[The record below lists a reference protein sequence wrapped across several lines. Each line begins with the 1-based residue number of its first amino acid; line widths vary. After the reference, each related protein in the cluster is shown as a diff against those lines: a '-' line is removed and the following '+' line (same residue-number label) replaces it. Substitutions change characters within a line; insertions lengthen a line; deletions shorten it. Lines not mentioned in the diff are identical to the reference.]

1 MKPCSRSISLALL
14 FAFAGPVSAALLP
27 PSAYLSAADGPFA
40 STTFP
45 YFHLEDFED
54 DALNVPGVAVSSGFV
69 LNPASLTDSV
79 DGDDG
84 VIDGSGNGGHSWYAT
99 QPLTFTF
106 DAGVLGALPTH
117 VGIVWTDVGFVT
129 DGGQLGVSLVEFEAF
144 DAANQSLGMTSTLG
158 NGDAAGDT
166 AEDRFFGAVFAG
178 GISRFVIRMP
188 NSNDWEV
195 DHLQYGYLP
204 VPMQVEVPEPATAA
218 LLALG
223 LVGLA
228 AARCRATLR

>member
-1 MKPCSRSISLALL
+1 MTRLPRLCSLVLLSVLA
-14 FAFAGPVSAALLP
+14 APASAALLP
-27 PSAYLSAADGPFA
+27 PSAYLSFADSPLAPLAFG
-40 STTFP
+40 

-84 VIDGSGNGGHSWYAT
+84 AIDGSGNRGHSWYAT
-99 QPLTFTF
+99 QPLAFTF

-144 DAANQSLGMTSTLG
+144 DAANRSLGTASLLG

-166 AEDRFFGAVFAG
+166 GEDRFFGAVSAG

-195 DHLQYGYLP
+195 DHLQYGYAP
-204 VPMQVEVPEPATAA
+204 AQVPEPATAA
-218 LLALG
+218 LLAA
-223 LVGLA
+223 GLA
-228 AARCRATLR
+228 GLGFAARRRRR

>member
-1 MKPCSRSISLALL
+1 MTRFRRLL
-14 FAFAGPVSAALLP
+14 PLTLLSAFAAPAGAALLP
-27 PSAYLSAADGPFA
+27 PSAYLSAANSPFA
-40 STTFP
+40 GTTFS

-54 DALNVPGVAVSSGFV
+54 DALSVPGVAISSGFV
-69 LNPASLTDSV
+69 LNPARLTDSV

-84 VIDGSGNGGHSWYAT
+84 AIDGDGNGGHSWYTT

-106 DAGVLGALPTH
+106 DAGALGNLPTH
-117 VGIVWTDVGFVT
+117 VGIVWTDVGFVN

-144 DAANQSLGMTSTLG
+144 DAMNQSLGTTSSVLG

-166 AEDRFFGAVFAG
+166 AEDRFFGAVYSS

-188 NSNDWEV
+188 NSSDWEV
-195 DHLQYGYLP
+195 DHLQYGY
-204 VPMQVEVPEPATAA
+204 VPARVPEPATAA

-223 LVGLA
+223 LAGLGF
-228 AARCRATLR
+228 AARRSPRR

>member
-1 MKPCSRSISLALL
+1 MTRLSRLVPLAILSCL
-14 FAFAGPVSAALLP
+14 AAPAYAALLP
-27 PSAYLSAADGPFA
+27 PTAYLSGADSPFA
-40 STTFP
+40 SLSFG

-69 LNPASLTDSV
+69 LDPNTLTDSV

-84 VIDGSGNGGHSWYAT
+84 AIDGSGNGGHSWYVT
-99 QPLTFTF
+99 RPLTFTF

-129 DGGQLGVSLVEFEAF
+129 DGGQLGVSRVEFEAF
-144 DAANQSLGMTSTLG
+144 DAANRSLGTTSVLG

-178 GISRFVIRMP
+178 GIARFVIRMP
-188 NSNDWEV
+188 NSDDWEV

-204 VPMQVEVPEPATAA
+204 VQVPEPGTAA
-218 LLALG
+218 LLA
-223 LVGLA
+223 VGLA
-228 AARCRATLR
+228 GLRLTARRRALR